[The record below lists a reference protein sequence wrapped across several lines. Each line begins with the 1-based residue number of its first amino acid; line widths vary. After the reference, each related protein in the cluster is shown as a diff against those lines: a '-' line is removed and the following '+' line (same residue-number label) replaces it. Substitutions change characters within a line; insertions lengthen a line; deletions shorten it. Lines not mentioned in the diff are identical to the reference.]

1 MFYSLEND
9 VPIEADPIEEED
21 IYGLPQNVGQTMS
34 ITDDLTSAPKE
45 ARKDEERYNRLLIII
60 SL

>member
-9 VPIEADPIEEED
+9 VPIEADPVEED

>member
-9 VPIEADPIEEED
+9 VPIEADPIEED
-21 IYGLPQNVGQTMS
+21 IYGIPQNVGQRLS
-34 ITDDLTSAPKE
+34 ITDDLTSAQKE
-45 ARKDEERYNRLLIII
+45 ARKDEERYNRLLNII

>member
-9 VPIEADPIEEED
+9 VPIEADPIEED
-21 IYGLPQNVGQTMS
+21 IYGIPQNVGQRLS
-34 ITDDLTSAPKE
+34 ITDDLTSAQKE

>member
-9 VPIEADPIEEED
+9 VPIEADPIEED
-21 IYGLPQNVGQTMS
+21 IYGIPKNVGQRLS
-34 ITDDLTSAPKE
+34 ITDDLTSAQKE
-45 ARKDEERYNRLLIII
+45 ARKDEERYNRLLNII

>member
-9 VPIEADPIEEED
+9 VPIEADPVEED

-34 ITDDLTSAPKE
+34 ITDDLTSAPME
-45 ARKDEERYNRLLIII
+45 ARKDEER
-60 SL
+60 